1 LKEIQLFLGS
11 NFNDKNL
18 VKDFSK
24 EERNYSQKTEV
35 EEIKEID
42 EKEIKNRDLLK
53 FYNRNGKYYYIV

>member
-1 LKEIQLFLGS
+1 
-11 NFNDKNL
+11 